1 MDDLEKTLEHKKTNL
16 KKLIQNADKAIQ
28 REMLKYEEAELY
40 IRLQS
45 ECFNLYPVV
54 VKALSL
60 QITNDRR
67 REVFCSILNGH
78 KLKDIAAAHGMTPE
92 EAAREFHRTVW
103 NLNRKVKNGA
113 FTAKESVNIQ
123 LLYERNMLKDK
134 VLDYDRQ
141 YHQLELENKKL
152 SDQVNILLKE
162 KKRYTKYKLEIMRET
177 EQVTQEQVVQEQLTK
192 KQIEKQES
200 PKHTSIIM
208 RCVQWW
214 KKVYS
219 QL

>member
-1 MDDLEKTLEHKKTNL
+1 MDDLEKTLELKRTNL
-16 KKLIQNADKAIQ
+16 KKLIQNADKAIR

-60 QITNDRR
+60 QITNDRK

-78 KLKDIAAAHGMTPE
+78 KLKDVAAAHGMSPE
-92 EAAREFHRTVW
+92 QAGQEFNRAVW
-103 NLNRKVKNGA
+103 NLNKKVNNGA

-123 LLYERNMLKDK
+123 LLHERNMLKNK

-162 KKRYTKYKLEIMRET
+162 KKRYTKYKLEIMHEI
-177 EQVTQEQVVQEQLTK
+177 EQVVQEQATK
-192 KQIEKQES
+192 KHIENQES

-208 RCVQWW
+208 RCVQWL
-214 KKVYS
+214 KKVYF

>member
-1 MDDLEKTLEHKKTNL
+1 MDDLEKTLELKRTNL
-16 KKLIQNADKAIQ
+16 KKLIQNADKAIR

-60 QITNDRR
+60 QITNDRK

-78 KLKDIAAAHGMTPE
+78 KLKDVAAAHGMSPE
-92 EAAREFHRTVW
+92 QAGQEFNRAVW
-103 NLNRKVKNGA
+103 NLNKKVNNGA

-123 LLYERNMLKDK
+123 LLHERNMLKNK

-162 KKRYTKYKLEIMRET
+162 KKRYTKYKLEIMHEI
-177 EQVTQEQVVQEQLTK
+177 EQVVQEQATK
-192 KQIEKQES
+192 KHIEKQES

-208 RCVQWW
+208 RCVQWL
-214 KKVYS
+214 KKVYF

>member
-1 MDDLEKTLEHKKTNL
+1 MDDLEKTLELKRTNL
-16 KKLIQNADKAIQ
+16 KKLIQNADKAIR

-60 QITNDRR
+60 QITNDRK
-67 REVFCSILNGH
+67 REIFCSILNGH
-78 KLKDIAAAHGMTPE
+78 KLKDVAAAHGMSPE
-92 EAAREFHRTVW
+92 QAGQEFNRAVW
-103 NLNRKVKNGA
+103 NLNKKVNNGA

-123 LLYERNMLKDK
+123 LLHERNMLKNK

-162 KKRYTKYKLEIMRET
+162 KKRYTKYKLEIMHEI
-177 EQVTQEQVVQEQLTK
+177 EQVVQEQATK
-192 KQIEKQES
+192 KHIEKQES

-208 RCVQWW
+208 RCVQWL
-214 KKVYS
+214 KKVYF

>member
-1 MDDLEKTLEHKKTNL
+1 MDDLEKTLELKRTNL
-16 KKLIQNADKAIQ
+16 KKLIQNADKAIR

-60 QITNDRR
+60 QITNDRK

-78 KLKDIAAAHGMTPE
+78 KLKDVAAAHGMSPE
-92 EAAREFHRTVW
+92 QAGQEFNRAVW
-103 NLNRKVKNGA
+103 NLNKKVNNGA

-123 LLYERNMLKDK
+123 LLHERNMLKNK

-152 SDQVNILLKE
+152 SDQVNI
-162 KKRYTKYKLEIMRET
+162 
-177 EQVTQEQVVQEQLTK
+177 
-192 KQIEKQES
+192 S
-200 PKHTSIIM
+200 
-208 RCVQWW
+208 
-214 KKVYS
+214 
-219 QL
+219 

>member
-1 MDDLEKTLEHKKTNL
+1 MDDLEKTLELKRTNL
-16 KKLIQNADKAIQ
+16 KKLIQNADKAIR

-60 QITNDRR
+60 QITNDRK

-78 KLKDIAAAHGMTPE
+78 KLKDVAAAHGMSPE
-92 EAAREFHRTVW
+92 QAGQEFNRAVW
-103 NLNRKVKNGA
+103 NLNKKVNNGA

-123 LLYERNMLKDK
+123 LLHERNMLKNK

-162 KKRYTKYKLEIMRET
+162 KKRYTKYKLEIMHET
-177 EQVTQEQVVQEQLTK
+177 EQVVQEQATK
-192 KQIEKQES
+192 KHIEKQES

-208 RCVQWW
+208 RCVQWL
-214 KKVYS
+214 KKVYF

>member
-1 MDDLEKTLEHKKTNL
+1 MDDLEKTLELKRTNL
-16 KKLIQNADKAIQ
+16 KKLIQNADKAIR

-60 QITNDRR
+60 QITNDRK

-78 KLKDIAAAHGMTPE
+78 KLKDVAAAHGMSPE
-92 EAAREFHRTVW
+92 QAGQEFNRAVW
-103 NLNRKVKNGA
+103 NLNKKVNNGA

-123 LLYERNMLKDK
+123 LLHERNMLKNK

-162 KKRYTKYKLEIMRET
+162 KKRYTKYKLEIMHEI
-177 EQVTQEQVVQEQLTK
+177 EQVVQEQATK
-192 KQIEKQES
+192 KHIENQES
-200 PKHTSIIM
+200 PKLTSIIM
-208 RCVQWW
+208 RCVQWL
-214 KKVYS
+214 KKVYF

>member
-1 MDDLEKTLEHKKTNL
+1 MDDLEKTLELKRTNL
-16 KKLIQNADKAIQ
+16 KKLIQNADKAIR

-54 VKALSL
+54 VKALAL
-60 QITNDRR
+60 QITNDRK

-78 KLKDIAAAHGMTPE
+78 KLKDVAAAHGMSPE
-92 EAAREFHRTVW
+92 QAGQEFNRAVW
-103 NLNRKVKNGA
+103 NLNKKVNNGA

-123 LLYERNMLKDK
+123 LLHERNMLKNK

-162 KKRYTKYKLEIMRET
+162 KKRYTKYKLEIMHEI
-177 EQVTQEQVVQEQLTK
+177 EQVVQEQATK
-192 KQIEKQES
+192 KHIEKQES

-208 RCVQWW
+208 RCVQWL
-214 KKVYS
+214 KKVYF

>member
-1 MDDLEKTLEHKKTNL
+1 MDDLEKMLELKRTNL

-28 REMLKYEEAELY
+28 QEMLKYEEAEFY

-60 QITNDRR
+60 QITNDRKR
-67 REVFCSILNGH
+67 AVFCSILNGH
-78 KLKDIAAAHGMTPE
+78 KLKDIATAHGMTPE
-92 EAAREFHRTVW
+92 EATREFHRTVW
-103 NLNRKVKNGA
+103 NLNRKVSNGA

-123 LLYERNMLKDK
+123 LLQERNMLKNK

-152 SDQVNILLKE
+152 CDQVNILLKE
-162 KKRYTKYKLEIMRET
+162 KKRRTKYKLRIMHEI
-177 EQVTQEQVVQEQLTK
+177 EQVAQEQVVQERTTK
-192 KQIEKQES
+192 KRIEKQEN

-208 RCVQWW
+208 RCVQWL

-219 QL
+219 KL

>member
-1 MDDLEKTLEHKKTNL
+1 MDDLEKTLELKRTNL
-16 KKLIQNADKAIQ
+16 KKLIQNADKAIR

-45 ECFNLYPVV
+45 ECFNLYLVV

-60 QITNDRR
+60 QITNDRK

-78 KLKDIAAAHGMTPE
+78 KLKDVAAAHGMSPE
-92 EAAREFHRTVW
+92 QAGQEFNRAVW
-103 NLNRKVKNGA
+103 NLNKKVNNGA

-123 LLYERNMLKDK
+123 LLHERNMLKNK

-162 KKRYTKYKLEIMRET
+162 KKRYTKYKLEIMHEI
-177 EQVTQEQVVQEQLTK
+177 EQVVQEQATK
-192 KQIEKQES
+192 KHIEKQES

-208 RCVQWW
+208 RCVQWL
-214 KKVYS
+214 KKVYF

>member
-1 MDDLEKTLEHKKTNL
+1 MDDLEKTLELKRTNL
-16 KKLIQNADKAIQ
+16 KKLIQNADEAIQ
-28 REMLKYEEAELY
+28 REMLKYEEAEFY

-60 QITNDRR
+60 QITNDRK

-78 KLKDIAAAHGMTPE
+78 KLKDVAAAHGMKPE
-92 EAAREFHRTVW
+92 EAAHEFHRAVW
-103 NLNRKVKNGA
+103 NLNRKVNNGA
-113 FTAKESVNIQ
+113 FTAKESVNLQ
-123 LLYERNMLKDK
+123 LLQERNMLKNK

-152 SDQVNILLKE
+152 CDQVNILLKE
-162 KKRYTKYKLEIMRET
+162 KKRYTKYKLEIMHEM
-177 EQVTQEQVVQEQLTK
+177 EQVTQEQVAQEQATK
-192 KQIEKQES
+192 EQIEKQKS
-200 PKHTSIIM
+200 PKPTSISM
-208 RCVQWW
+208 RCLQWL
-214 KKVYS
+214 KKIYS